1 MASAGQ
7 IGSIADP
14 LTISDQ
20 HCRTCGCTDDRAC
33 FPTCSWVDDP
43 LGLGDLCSRCLAIA
57 VSVTDG
63 DFDAGAYPT
72 MRVVPALEE
81 QPGLSWRLLGVL
93 MGMLAGGIVGAIA
106 GFLLGRVTP

>member
-1 MASAGQ
+1 MATAGK
-7 IGSIADP
+7 IGSTADP
-14 LTISDQ
+14 LTITER

-33 FPTCSWVDDP
+33 VPTCSWVDDP

-72 MRVVPALEE
+72 MRLVPALEE
-81 QPGLSWRLLGVL
+81 DHGAWMLGNLLAYGCSGVVVGLILGF
-93 MGMLAGGIVGAIA
+93 LAGRFTA
-106 GFLLGRVTP
+106 